1 MPPGTNG
8 AISLI
13 GTAISAVGGAGLGG
27 VMRVVWGRYLSG
39 VGGLA
44 AGVGTGGVRGVGR
57 LGWWMI
63 VGGMAGLG
71 GSLVSVSLS
80 GGSFRVG

>member
-1 MPPGTNG
+1 
-8 AISLI
+8 
-13 GTAISAVGGAGLGG
+13 
-27 VMRVVWGRYLSG
+27 MRVVWGRYLSG

-44 AGVGTGGVRGVGR
+44 AGVGAGVGTGGVRGVGG

-63 VGGMAGLG
+63 VGGMAGLS